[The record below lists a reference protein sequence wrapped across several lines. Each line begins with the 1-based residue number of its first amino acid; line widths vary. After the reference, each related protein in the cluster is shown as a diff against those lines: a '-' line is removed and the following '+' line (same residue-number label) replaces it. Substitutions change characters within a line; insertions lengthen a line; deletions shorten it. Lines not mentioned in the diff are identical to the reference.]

1 MASADV
7 QQPPAEAA
15 PGVPDYLASP
25 NAVFDDEGVQWRYGK
40 APDYSKTRK
49 VWEDGRKM
57 HHEAGSLPQ
66 LVENLVK
73 NWEVEASFKPRLH
86 DWRTIDHKNYSFAI
100 NGGPPQTAEHMLKV
114 GTYNAIIAP
123 NEYYS
128 PENSDF
134 ASSHKT
140 FKRMMPTFAWE
151 VLEVYSGPPKVAFK
165 WRHWGVM
172 KNDYVGFNDKG
183 DKVTAKAHGG
193 PIDIEGV
200 TVASVDDAVR
210 LQSVETWFDPLEM
223 FRQIAPKG
231 IVNKEVMNR
240 KVAMEDAL
248 DAPEPKMDD
257 MKIAQAYND
266 HTSELAKDVMPE
278 VELPKHVSS
287 STGEAADGFVP
298 HQGADAEKSAGD
310 VDATPAA
317 GNEISSAQQLVESAA
332 VQGADA
338 AVIKLETN
346 FEEKHSDTSSD
357 TDKSWEKVEEQ
368 DSSLPDDAVNP
379 NAAATVHADG
389 LGTNPTPSTTDD
401 KGYSL
406 QDPAT
411 TNIID
416 TPFDASTDSTAVL
429 PTSIYSSAV
438 TGHYSPIL
446 AASSDPAFVDESR
459 ALGTFDAVDE
469 HLESSAKEVR
479 PFPSTAE
486 DAVHPGPGEAVVAP
500 AGSEEV
506 RLTHEE
512 MSSLG
517 NAARGCPFLTN
528 RE

>member
-7 QQPPAEAA
+7 QQPPAEPA

-25 NAVFDDEGVQWRYGK
+25 NAVFDDEGVQWRYGR

-73 NWEVEASFKPRLH
+73 NWEVEASFKPRLQ
-86 DWRTIDHKNYSFAI
+86 DWRTIDHKNYTFAI

-248 DAPEPKMDD
+248 DAAKPDMDVV
-257 MKIAQAYND
+257 KIAQVYND
-266 HTSELAKDVMPE
+266 PSSELMKDVKPE
-278 VELPKHVSS
+278 VRLLTRVSS
-287 STGEAADGFVP
+287 STGEAADAFVP
-298 HQGADAEKSAGD
+298 HQGADVESTAVETGCVAKTE
-310 VDATPAA
+310 DAPT
-317 GNEISSAQQLVESAA
+317 IAQQLVEAAA
-332 VQGADA
+332 VQGTDADI
-338 AVIKLETN
+338 IKPETN

-379 NAAATVHADG
+379 AAAATLHADD

-401 KGYSL
+401 KGYPFNNST
-406 QDPAT
+406 DASSAD
-411 TNIID
+411 NA
-416 TPFDASTDSTAVL
+416 FDASTDSNAVL
-429 PTSIYSSAV
+429 QPSIYSSAV

-446 AASSDPAFVDESR
+446 AASSDPSFVDESR

-469 HLESSAKEVR
+469 HLESSAKEVH

-486 DAVHPGPGEAVVAP
+486 EAVHPGPGEAVVAP

-517 NAARGCPFLTN
+517 NAGGCPFLMN